1 MSNYDNRK
9 RPYRKRRLKRKYVIR
24 RAIFVFFVF
33 ILLMFIIKSCGRGKS
48 NDNKENNLNNNSVN
62 TSLPAKETTNNSSDK
77 SQENH
82 EGNLSIENENLRIS
96 DLSVEYG
103 TYYTDSGIEKEKR
116 ILYVLDNKKAE
127 DDLIKLLKTSIEG
140 QIPASFAKEE
150 SSDSYINI
158 SLNPNDNLLIKSNDL
173 FKTSYEDID
182 GLYKYIYLVD
192 KSLGSDGKV
201 KAIFITKSNLK
212 DDIEKI
218 LKDNNIEGNEMEIG
232 Q

>member
-1 MSNYDNRK
+1 M
-9 RPYRKRRLKRKYVIR
+9 
-24 RAIFVFFVF
+24 
-33 ILLMFIIKSCGRGKS
+33 
-48 NDNKENNLNNNSVN
+48 
-62 TSLPAKETTNNSSDK
+62 
-77 SQENH
+77 
-82 EGNLSIENENLRIS
+82 
-96 DLSVEYG
+96 
-103 TYYTDSGIEKEKR
+103 
-116 ILYVLDNKKAE
+116 
-127 DDLIKLLKTSIEG
+127 IKLLKTSIEG

-212 DDIEKI
+212 DGIEKI

>member
-1 MSNYDNRK
+1 M
-9 RPYRKRRLKRKYVIR
+9 
-24 RAIFVFFVF
+24 
-33 ILLMFIIKSCGRGKS
+33 
-48 NDNKENNLNNNSVN
+48 
-62 TSLPAKETTNNSSDK
+62 
-77 SQENH
+77 
-82 EGNLSIENENLRIS
+82 
-96 DLSVEYG
+96 
-103 TYYTDSGIEKEKR
+103 
-116 ILYVLDNKKAE
+116 
-127 DDLIKLLKTSIEG
+127 
-140 QIPASFAKEE
+140 
-150 SSDSYINI
+150 
-158 SLNPNDNLLIKSNDL
+158 IKSNDL